1 MEFFAEMIFSS
12 EAGLKNKSPDAVPGS
27 QAIRRAFQVLRSVA
41 EKADRGQRLADLAC
55 DLGLPVPTTHRILR
69 ALVQEGMVEQVPGG
83 RRYRLGNGYVQI
95 ADTARRTSLQERLRP
110 VLCALAES
118 LGCSVF
124 LSVRLGMEMLCIERA
139 TGRQPIQIV
148 PYDVGER
155 RPLGIGAAGIA
166 FLAQEPPQRARSIMK
181 RHAAAYAHH
190 NLTIKVIDRMVT
202 ACRDSGYSYNPGH
215 FIEGVAGL
223 GIIIRDPQTQTTAA
237 VNVAILAPR
246 LEHAADRDALAARL
260 IREASAALDE

>member
-1 MEFFAEMIFSS
+1 MTFSS
-12 EAGLKNKSPDAVPGS
+12 GAELKNKSPDSVPGS

-41 EKADRGQRLADLAC
+41 EADRGRRLADLAS
-55 DLGLPVPTTHRILR
+55 DLGLPVPTTHRILQ
-69 ALVQEGMVEQVPGG
+69 ALMREGMVEQVPGG
-83 RRYRLGNGYVQI
+83 RSYRLGNGFVQI
-95 ADTARRTSLQERLRP
+95 ADASRRTSLQERLGP
-110 VLCALAES
+110 VLRATAES

-124 LSVRLGMEMLCIERA
+124 LSVRLGAEMLCIERA

-166 FLAQEPPQRARSIMK
+166 LLAQEPAQRARTIMK
-181 RHAAAYAHH
+181 RHAAAYARH
-190 NLTIKVIDRMVT
+190 NLTVEDIDRMVT
-202 ACRDSGYSYNPGH
+202 ACRDCGYSYNPGH

-223 GIIIRDPQTQTTAA
+223 GIVIRDPLTQTIAA

-246 LEHAADRDALAARL
+246 LAHAADREALAARL
-260 IREASAALDE
+260 IREVSAALNQ